1 MADQRLVLWDVD
13 GTLIEADAFDVV
25 LEREALVELFAG
37 YGVDLSV
44 DVGDH
49 HGRTHDEV
57 AVEVAVRCGVPRA
70 VAIARLPGFH
80 TALARIFDRRRSDY
94 LASVRVLPGARAT
107 MAALRRAG
115 HRQTVLTGNTRG
127 CAIRKLVPLGLD
139 THLNFRYGAFGDD
152 AVHRDDLGRV
162 VLDRARRV
170 LGARQDPAR
179 VTVVGD
185 SPRDIACARANGFAA
200 VAVATGA
207 YSAQVLARYRPDV
220 LLEDLRGAEHV
231 IAAPSPLT
239 RTGSGR

>member
-25 LEREALVELFAG
+25 LERAALVELFAG
-37 YGVDLSV
+37 FGVDHAV

-57 AVEVAVRCGVPRA
+57 AIEVAVRCGVPRA
-70 VAIARLPGFH
+70 IAVARLPWFH
-80 TALARIFDRRRSDY
+80 RALEQAFDERRAEY
-94 LASVRVLPGARAT
+94 LASVRVLPGVRAT
-107 MAALRRAG
+107 MAALRQAG

-127 CAIRKLVPLGLD
+127 CAVRKLVPLGLD
-139 THLNFRYGAFGDD
+139 ANLDLRYGAFGGD
-152 AVHRDDLGRV
+152 AADRAGLGRV

-170 LGARQDPAR
+170 LGRRLDPGR

-185 SPRDIACARANGFAA
+185 SPRDIACARANGFAV

-207 YSAQVLARYRPDV
+207 FPVDVLAKYRPDV

>member
-25 LEREALVELFAG
+25 LERAALVELFAG
-37 YGVDLSV
+37 YGVDPTV

-70 VAIARLPGFH
+70 VAVARLPGFH
-80 TALARIFDRRRSDY
+80 TALERIFDERRAEY

-127 CAIRKLVPLGLD
+127 VTVRKLVPLGLD
-139 THLNFRYGAFGDD
+139 AHLNLRYGAFGDEATD
-152 AVHRDDLGRV
+152 RNRLGRI
-162 VLDRARRV
+162 VLERARKV
-170 LGARQDPAR
+170 FGARVDPAR
-179 VTVVGD
+179 VTIVGD
-185 SPRDIACARANGFAA
+185 SPRDIACARANGFFS
-200 VAVATGA
+200 VAVTTGA
-207 YSAQVLARYRPDV
+207 YPADVLRAYGPDV
-220 LLEDLRGAEHV
+220 LLEDLRGAEKV
-231 IAAPSPLT
+231 IGSPSPLT
-239 RTGSGR
+239 RTGTGR